1 MHSLERIARG
11 GVKAAAGELA
21 ERYRRATWRG
31 RPLPDFIIIGAQK
44 AGTSSL
50 FAYLSQHP
58 QLLPSYAKEVHFFD
72 GGLNR
77 EVDNYRKGAPWY
89 RAHFPVRGAGARE
102 KAFEA
107 SPLYMFNPLVPGR
120 MFRLIPEVKI
130 IALLRNPTRRAVSHY
145 FHVRRRG
152 QEPLPIHEALR
163 AEEWRLA
170 PVLGREDY
178 KSETFIRHS
187 YKSRGLYREQLERFL
202 EHFPRRQL
210 LALCSEEFFG
220 SPEATLRRVFEFVG
234 VDAAFSVPDL
244 SPRNTSGGKGEVE
257 PKVYK
262 YLDDYFRPHN
272 KALYELLGEDYGW

>member
-1 MHSLERIARG
+1 MALKMLLRG
-11 GVKAAAGELA
+11 GAKGAAGELVG
-21 ERYRRATWRG
+21 RYRRATWRG

-58 QLLPSYAKEVHFFD
+58 QLLPSYTKEVHFFD
-72 GGLNR
+72 GGLNHK
-77 EVDNYRKGAPWY
+77 VDNYRKGAPWY
-89 RAHFPVRGAGARE
+89 RAHFPARGAGARA

-107 SPLYMFNPLVPGR
+107 SPLYLFNPLAPGR
-120 MFRLIPEVKI
+120 MFGLIPEVKI
-130 IALLRNPTRRAVSHY
+130 IALLRNPTRRAISHY

-152 QEPLPIHEALR
+152 QEPLPIYEALR
-163 AEEWRLA
+163 AEEGRLA
-170 PVLGREDY
+170 AVLGRGDY

-187 YKSRGLYREQLERFL
+187 YKSRGLYREQLGRFL

-210 LALCSEEFFG
+210 LVLCSEEFFG
-220 SPEATLRRVFEFVG
+220 SPDATLRRVFEFVG
-234 VDAAFSVPDL
+234 VDAAFEVPDL
-244 SPRNTSGGKGEVE
+244 RPRNTSSDRSEVE

>member
-1 MHSLERIARG
+1 MALKMLLRG
-11 GVKAAAGELA
+11 GVKSAAGELVG
-21 ERYRRATWRG
+21 RYRRATWRG

-72 GGLNR
+72 GGLNY
-77 EVDNYRKGAPWY
+77 EVDNYRKGAAWY
-89 RAHFPVRGAGARE
+89 RAHFPPRGAGARA

-107 SPLYMFNPLVPGR
+107 SPLYIFNPLAPRR
-120 MFRLIPEVKI
+120 MFGLIPEVKI
-130 IALLRNPTRRAVSHY
+130 IALLRNPTRRAISHY

-152 QEPLPIHEALR
+152 QEPLPIYEALR
-163 AEEWRLA
+163 AEEGRLA

-202 EHFPRRQL
+202 EYFPRRQL
-210 LALCSEEFFG
+210 LALCSEEFFS
-220 SPEATLRRVFEFVG
+220 SPGATLGRVFEFVG
-234 VDAAFSVPDL
+234 VDAAFEVPDL
-244 SPRNTSGGKGEVE
+244 RPRNMSGEKSEVE
-257 PKVYK
+257 PKVYE

-272 KALYELLGEDYGW
+272 EALYELLGEDYAW